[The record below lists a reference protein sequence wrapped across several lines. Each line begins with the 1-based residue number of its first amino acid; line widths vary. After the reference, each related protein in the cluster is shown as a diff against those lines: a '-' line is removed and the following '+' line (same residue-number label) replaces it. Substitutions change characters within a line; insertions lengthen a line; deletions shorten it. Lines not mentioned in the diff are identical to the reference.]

1 LICSLVVHCTGKL
14 AARLRDVAATPLA
27 EAHPLTAWH
36 AGLYHVD
43 RRQCVL
49 FCHDESRFVLFM
61 PGLRKEHFADLANAC
76 FKPLLTATLAALGC
90 SLAQLVKVAQAL
102 GPARFDTAVDRS
114 VLSAM
119 NIVIADELYPRV
131 ARAANVLDLDAAALS
146 CEMSERPTRAR
157 GKLLWPDR
165 RMLEIVATL

>member
-1 LICSLVVHCTGKL
+1 M
-14 AARLRDVAATPLA
+14 AAAPLTEANPLA
-27 EAHPLTAWH
+27 SWH

-61 PGLRKEHFADLANAC
+61 PGLRKEDFADLANAC
-76 FKPLLTATLAALGC
+76 FKPLLDATLATFGCSPAQRAKVALALG
-90 SLAQLVKVAQAL
+90 A
-102 GPARFDTAVDRS
+102 ARFDSSIDRS

-131 ARAANVLDLDAAALS
+131 ARVPNVLDLDPVALS
-146 CEMSERPTRAR
+146 CEMSDRPTRVR
-157 GKLLWPDR
+157 GRLLWPDR
-165 RMLEIVATL
+165 RMLEIVASV

>member
-1 LICSLVVHCTGKL
+1 LVIHCTRKL
-14 AARLRDVAATPLA
+14 AARLRHVAAPPA
-27 EAHPLTAWH
+27 ADAHPLAAWH

-49 FCHDESRFVLFM
+49 FCHDESRFVLFQ

-76 FKPLLTATLAALGC
+76 FRPLLTATLAALGC
-90 SLAQLVKVAQAL
+90 SLAQLAKVALTL
-102 GPARFDTAVDRS
+102 GLARFDTAVDRS

-131 ARAANVLDLDAAALS
+131 ARAANVLDLDAAELS
-146 CEMSERPTRAR
+146 REMSERPTRAR

-165 RMLEIVATL
+165 RMLEIVASL